1 MIKMGCRPKNMVV
14 AIVAS
19 LGVILGA
26 VYMLWLYKRVIF
38 GRIVNSELKKI
49 TDLNKIELY
58 IFLPLVFLILLFG
71 FYPEPL
77 LNTINVS
84 TDNLIKNYQ
93 LDLDYYLLKSLN

>member
-1 MIKMGCRPKNMVV
+1 MVV